1 MNPKYY
7 YISHFQGSSGICK
20 YSRDF
25 YQLVLKD
32 MEYLFM
38 DSAEDIIHILST
50 ISSRDHVHIELGIFQ
65 EKEQEILFT
74 MLRANYK
81 NVSVTLHDPP
91 LLKYPLYAF
100 KDPFLQNVSRF
111 YDIYINRLRWEKPF
125 LQKIKA
131 IYVLSRKGQLVLE
144 TRYGIDNVHYLP
156 HVVDPMEM
164 VKGEPGNNH
173 FIFFGFIGRNKGIGY
188 SLRLHRQLLEQHPD
202 SHFYIAGRAMGK
214 EQQYYESLR
223 RRYQHQVH
231 YLGYVEEEDLQD
243 VFRRAGFVLA
253 FFSDYRFFYPFS
265 GSLLHSMK
273 MGKIVLTRRVNAVD
287 EIVREGKTG
296 YFLSG
301 NLKKDTALIGEL
313 MSKIPLQGSMQEEI
327 YQYLLEHHSPAKV
340 IQYLKTGPYALLNP
354 DRQLQ

>member
-1 MNPKYY
+1 MKPKYY

-20 YSRDF
+20 YARDF

-32 MEYLFM
+32 MGYIFM

-50 ISSRDHVHIELGIFQ
+50 ISSRDYVHIELGIFQ

-100 KDPFLQNVSRF
+100 RNPFLHNISKF
-111 YDIYINRLRWEKPF
+111 YDVYINRLRWEKPF
-125 LQKIKA
+125 LKKIRA
-131 IYVLSRKGQLVLE
+131 IYVLSRKGQLALE
-144 TRYGIDNVHYLP
+144 SKYGIDNVYYLP
-156 HVVDPMEM
+156 HVVDPAE
-164 VKGEPGNNH
+164 VAKGETGNNH

-188 SLRLHRQLLEQHPD
+188 SLRLHRQLLERHPD
-202 SHFYIAGRAMGK
+202 SHFYIAGKAMGK
-214 EQQYYESLR
+214 EQRYYESLR
-223 RRYQHQVH
+223 RKYQHQVH

-243 VFRRAGFVLA
+243 IFRRAGFVLA
-253 FFSDYRFFYPFS
+253 LFSDYRYFYPFS
-265 GSLLHSMK
+265 GSLLYSMK
-273 MGKIVLTRRVNAVD
+273 MGKIVLARRVNAVEEVIED
-287 EIVREGKTG
+287 GRTG
-296 YFLSG
+296 FFLSG
-301 NLKKDTALIGEL
+301 NLKKDAAFIGEL
-313 MSKIPLQGSMQEEI
+313 LFKIPLQGSMQEET

-340 IQYLKTGPYALLNP
+340 IQHLKTGPYALLNP